1 MNNLFYMLY
10 NCMNKDSIRNRLDS
24 VYWLYNVENIIV
36 KRNGVC
42 RRFLKVRFFNR
53 FFNEQNDLMQ
63 MKFNFHGQEF
73 TIKRFEP
80 VSEYQNQNLQ
90 GFVYEIELSDAS
102 TDLSLIS
109 YITDGKEYVV
119 NGHIVSNIKLSCDRQ
134 QLNLLND
141 YTSGLTVHNLPLIN
155 NAFWVCTCG
164 FCNAAES
171 DICESCGSE
180 KQKLI
185 ELMNEDL
192 KNRAYKQPD
201 KFLIM
206 NEQQTLDDILENYA
220 TKMEDTYGLDKKKLL
235 SCMDEDLLKI
245 KHEKLITDKIN
256 KFLEDEKLIL
266 SVDLSFE
273 ENIRRYCEKIT
284 GPLITTEMVI
294 QKGNLKER
302 EAEYRQLC
310 ESQMLAERDRKRKL
324 AIMAAAGVL
333 ILSALLIITAM
344 QQIPHDNENITDSV
358 SAKKEQKAI
367 KEQKNEKGI
376 VNTENHNSP
385 QIDAG
390 VYSTIALKKDG
401 TVLSTEIH
409 KAEDYRGQ
417 NNVKDWENI
426 IQISSNEY
434 HTVGLKD
441 DGSVVSTSVNTS
453 NDTGQAEV
461 DRWSDIVQVSAG
473 TWHTVGLRK
482 DGTVI
487 STFIDDMY
495 DFGQGDVTDWTDII
509 QVCAAWDHTIGLKSD
524 GTVVST
530 KINNEKYDFGETDV
544 DGWTDI
550 IQIASGS
557 NHTLGLKKDGTVVSA
572 GYEKDGRCSVSDWR
586 DIIAISAGRFH
597 SIGLRKDGTV
607 IATEILDKKENFG
620 QTEVQEWSNVVQIS
634 AGWLH
639 TVALTQDG
647 HILYTEINK
656 KADDNGQTDV
666 AEWDLNGGD

>member
-409 KAEDYRGQ
+409 KAEDNRGQ

-509 QVCAAWDHTIGLKSD
+509 QVCAAWDHTIGLKS
-524 GTVVST
+524 
-530 KINNEKYDFGETDV
+530 DV

-656 KADDNGQTDV
+656 KADDNGQTEV
-666 AEWDLNGGD
+666 AEWNLNGGD

>member
-344 QQIPHDNENITDSV
+344 QQISHDNENITDSV

-409 KAEDYRGQ
+409 KAEDNRGQ

-453 NDTGQAEV
+453 NDTPTG
-461 DRWSDIVQVSAG
+461 
-473 TWHTVGLRK
+473 RK
-482 DGTVI
+482 
-487 STFIDDMY
+487 
-495 DFGQGDVTDWTDII
+495 
-509 QVCAAWDHTIGLKSD
+509 
-524 GTVVST
+524 
-530 KINNEKYDFGETDV
+530 
-544 DGWTDI
+544 
-550 IQIASGS
+550 
-557 NHTLGLKKDGTVVSA
+557 
-572 GYEKDGRCSVSDWR
+572 
-586 DIIAISAGRFH
+586 
-597 SIGLRKDGTV
+597 
-607 IATEILDKKENFG
+607 
-620 QTEVQEWSNVVQIS
+620 
-634 AGWLH
+634 
-639 TVALTQDG
+639 
-647 HILYTEINK
+647 
-656 KADDNGQTDV
+656 
-666 AEWDLNGGD
+666 